1 MIDRAWELGYQQITT
16 NKTIKNNSS
25 SEYFIIKF
33 NNDSQIKVKVV
44 LNFFTPSISR
54 ENVQLINVIFTTLF

>member
-1 MIDRAWELGYQQITT
+1 MVDKYQGVGA

-33 NNDSQIKVKVV
+33 NNDTQIKVKVV

-54 ENVQLINVIFTTLF
+54 ENGPIN